1 MNNIKSPIII
11 CGYPGGGTSYITK
24 ILRYSGMFAGVS
36 ANYSEFECY
45 KAVFGQTCLKELDN
59 IKSSRRN
66 DSSLMVHDDVIDEA
80 NFRRLISFARNEED
94 IIKIGR
100 HHPLI
105 GAEPNVLAYNMGTNF
120 IQNHYK
126 DYKQINLEKNQTKLK
141 NPEAI
146 QFKMLGTI
154 NRTISPL
161 ETRKNHEHKMLQDLV
176 NYLYSLTYNLS
187 FGGYKDIDYNLI
199 TNLYQRTLIQPDL
212 FKENIEYLKEGF
224 DNIKDDFFDIFFND
238 TPKNQI
244 WGFKYPL
251 NSVVLPVLK
260 VIFNDPKFLFISK
273 EYKSNNNPKSKGGKN
288 FQDSTEMDREIYTN
302 PPWLDES
309 YNYKIINFEEVLTD
323 WTKMK
328 DMLQWLSL
336 GATTST
342 GDPKDFNENDFKKLL
357 RITKFEPKKI

>member
-1 MNNIKSPIII
+1 MSNIKSPIII

-36 ANYSEFECY
+36 TNYSEFEFY
-45 KAVFGQTCLKELDN
+45 KRKFRETSINMLEKEKHTYDSKYDYNHAVRILW
-59 IKSSRRN
+59 
-66 DSSLMVHDDVIDEA
+66 DSIT
-80 NFRRLISFARNEED
+80 FARNEEE
-94 IIKIGR
+94 INKIGQY
-100 HHPLI
+100 HPVI
-105 GAEPNVLAYNMGTNF
+105 GAKPNYLSYNMCCSF
-120 IQNHYK
+120 IQGFYE
-126 DYKQINLEKNQTKLK
+126 DYKKTNLKKTQTKLNK
-141 NPEAI
+141 S
-146 QFKMLGTI
+146 KYTLLGEV

-161 ETRKNHEHKMLQDLV
+161 EARKNHEHKMFQDLV
-176 NYLYSLTYNLS
+176 NYLYALTYDLS
-187 FGGYKDIDYNLI
+187 FKGFKDIDYNLI
-199 TNLYQRTLIQPDL
+199 TNIHQKTLNQPNQ

-244 WGFKYPL
+244 WGWKYPL
-251 NSVVLPVLK
+251 NSTIIPVLK
-260 VIFNDPKFLFISK
+260 VLFDDPKFLFISK
-273 EYKSNNNPKSKGGKN
+273 EHKLNNVPQSKGGKM
-288 FQDSTEMDREIYTN
+288 FQNSSKADRESFTN

-309 YNYKIINFEEVLTD
+309 YNYKTINFEEVLTD

>member
-1 MNNIKSPIII
+1 MSNIKSPIII

-36 ANYSEFECY
+36 TYYSEFEFY
-45 KAVFGQTCLKELDN
+45 KSRFRETSLSMLEKEKHTYASKYDYNSAVKILT
-59 IKSSRRN
+59 
-66 DSSLMVHDDVIDEA
+66 DSIT
-80 NFRRLISFARNEED
+80 FALNEEE
-94 IIKIGR
+94 INKIGQY
-100 HHPLI
+100 HPVI
-105 GAEPNVLAYNMGTNF
+105 GAKPNYLSYNIHCSF
-120 IQNHYK
+120 IQGLYE
-126 DYKQINLEKNQTKLK
+126 DYKKTNLKIYNKSKSNL
-141 NPEAI
+141 
-146 QFKMLGTI
+146 LGDV

-161 ETRKNHEHKMLQDLV
+161 EARKNHEHKMFQDLV
-176 NYLYSLTYNLS
+176 NYLYALAYNLS
-187 FGGYKDIDYNLI
+187 FKGFKDIDYNLI
-199 TNLYQRTLIQPDL
+199 TNVHHLTLNQSNQ
-212 FKENIEYLKEGF
+212 FEE
-224 DNIKDDFFDIFFND
+224 NIKDDFFDIFFNN

-244 WGFKYPL
+244 WGWKYPL
-251 NSVVLPVLK
+251 NSTVIPVLK
-260 VIFNDPKFLFISK
+260 AMFGDPKFLFISK

-357 RITKFEPKKI
+357 KITKFEPKNI

>member
-1 MNNIKSPIII
+1 MSNIKSPIII

-36 ANYSEFECY
+36 TYYSEFEFY
-45 KAVFGQTCLKELDN
+45 KNKCKKTYLDTLEKVKHTYTSEYDYNRAVKTLT
-59 IKSSRRN
+59 
-66 DSSLMVHDDVIDEA
+66 DSID
-80 NFRRLISFARNEED
+80 LTRNEEE
-94 IIKIGR
+94 INKIGR
-100 HHPLI
+100 YHPKM
-105 GAEPNVLAYNMGTNF
+105 GKEPNYLSYNMHCLF
-120 IQNHYK
+120 IQGLYE
-126 DYKQINLEKNQTKLK
+126 DYKKTNLKKTQTKLK
-141 NPEAI
+141 
-146 QFKMLGTI
+146 KTKLDLLGDV

-161 ETRKNHEHKMLQDLV
+161 EARKNHEHKMFQDLV
-176 NYLYSLTYNLS
+176 NYLCALTYNLS
-187 FGGYKDIDYNLI
+187 FRGFKDVDYNLI
-199 TNLYQRTLIQPDL
+199 TNIHHLTLDQSNQ
-212 FKENIEYLKEGF
+212 FKENIKYLKEGF

-244 WGFKYPL
+244 WGWKYPL
-251 NSVVLPVLK
+251 NSTVIPILK
-260 VIFNDPKFLFISK
+260 AMFDDPKFLFISK
-273 EYKSNNNPKSKGGKN
+273 EYESNNNPKSKGGNN

-309 YNYKIINFEEVLTD
+309 YNHKIINFKEVLTD

-357 RITKFEPKKI
+357 KITKFEPKNI